1 MIEDVF
7 SKFKEE
13 FANMGKFFERD
24 FEAFDL
30 GREQRPKSRGF
41 SIRIVS
47 GTGREP
53 KVSIQTFG
61 DMNKDEVRKQ
71 VSNHLGVEPQPPAG
85 QAASQHAAKQQPKA
99 RIIEETEEPQTE
111 IRQSGS
117 SITVSM
123 KLPGVRSWEDIQ
135 LTELESSIEVK
146 AYANNKAYFK
156 ILKKPEN
163 FRITGRKFADERLEL
178 TLA

>member
-1 MIEDVF
+1 
-7 SKFKEE
+7 
-13 FANMGKFFERD
+13 
-24 FEAFDL
+24 
-30 GREQRPKSRGF
+30 
-41 SIRIVS
+41 
-47 GTGREP
+47 
-53 KVSIQTFG
+53 
-61 DMNKDEVRKQ
+61 
-71 VSNHLGVEPQPPAG
+71 
-85 QAASQHAAKQQPKA
+85 
-99 RIIEETEEPQTE
+99 
-111 IRQSGS
+111 
-117 SITVSM
+117 M